1 MPLLTR
7 WFIRT
12 AMVYFVLALLV
23 GVALMAQNVT
33 ELPPAVGALSPVYF
47 HLFMVGWVTQL
58 IFGIGYWLF
67 PTYTKEKPS
76 GQRSQAVGTRVRQT
90 GDLPPRGSERL
101 AIATYV
107 LLNLGLVLRA
117 ISEPI
122 NTVTPQALWGWLLA
136 LSAIMQWLAGMAFV
150 ANSWQRIKGK

>member
-7 WFIRT
+7 WFVRT

-33 ELPPAVGALSPVYF
+33 DLPAAVAALSPVYF

-67 PTYTKEKPS
+67 PTYTKEKP
-76 GQRSQAVGTRVRQT
+76 
-90 GDLPPRGSERL
+90 RGSDLL
-101 AIATYV
+101 AKATYV
-107 LLNLGLVLRA
+107 LLNLGLALRA
-117 ISEPI
+117 VGEPT
-122 NTVTPQALWGWLLA
+122 NAVAPQALWGWLLA

-150 ANSWQRIKGK
+150 ANSWPRIKGK

>member
-7 WFIRT
+7 WFVRT

-23 GVALMAQNVT
+23 GVALMAQNAT
-33 ELPPAVGALSPVYF
+33 ELPPAVGALSPIYF

-67 PTYTKEKPS
+67 PTYTKEKP
-76 GQRSQAVGTRVRQT
+76 
-90 GDLPPRGSERL
+90 RGSERL
-101 AIATYV
+101 AKATYV

-150 ANSWQRIKGK
+150 ANSWPRIKGK

>member
-7 WFIRT
+7 WFVRT
-12 AMVYFVLALLV
+12 AMVYLVLALLV

-33 ELPPAVGALSPVYF
+33 ELPPVVSALSPVYF
-47 HLFMVGWVTQL
+47 HLFMVGWVAQL

-67 PTYTKEKPS
+67 PTYTKEKP
-76 GQRSQAVGTRVRQT
+76 
-90 GDLPPRGSERL
+90 RGSERL
-101 AIATYV
+101 AKATYA
-107 LLNLGLVLRA
+107 LLNLGLVMRA

-136 LSAIMQWLAGMAFV
+136 LSAILQWLAGMAFV
-150 ANSWQRIKGK
+150 ANSWPRIKGK